1 MLVQNFKAIAQ
12 KPTSV
17 NPIIF
22 QKVAKMQ
29 YPAIYMQ
36 QYTSR
41 QNKHKKTRERF
52 NTYYLFL
59 FFFSLNII
67 NRVLKNDV
75 KMN

>member
-29 YPAIYMQ
+29 YPAIYMP
-36 QYTSR
+36 QYTSW
-41 QNKHKKTRERF
+41 QNKHKKTHERF
-52 NTYYLFL
+52 NTYLFL
-59 FFFSLNII
+59 FFFTQHN
-67 NRVLKNDV
+67 K
-75 KMN
+75 

>member
-52 NTYYLFL
+52 NTYY
-59 FFFSLNII
+59 II

>member
-41 QNKHKKTRERF
+41 QNKYKKTRERF

-59 FFFSLNII
+59 FFFFTQHN
-67 NRVLKNDV
+67 K
-75 KMN
+75 